1 MKKCA
6 RIVALLCALCV
17 LLSLCVSAE
26 DPWSEQYYRVIDCT
40 DQLSEEETDSLD
52 LDCIEL
58 MKSYEVDLVLAA
70 VTEEYLDSES
80 MEDWGREIYEACDFG
95 YGPEKD
101 GFLAVYNADT
111 EEVMILCFG
120 SAEERLDGNYR
131 DFICAS
137 APGYREEY
145 GLFGVL
151 YAVLRHASNYLSEH
165 QTEPPAEQI
174 PAPTADPNGRGATEG
189 KPDWYPND
197 PAGFVKYHDPAA
209 PRVVDAADIFTDEEE
224 ADMEARLGEI
234 RAELGKDIVVF
245 TDVSSYGLGHAV
257 YSADFYD
264 FNGYGIGDEFEGA
277 CLFICMEP
285 GDRGFWTCC
294 TGPETR
300 ELFTEIYANQLD
312 DRLYDYMAAGD
323 YGDGAADWIEN
334 FRNLYRT
341 GMPFPPSWL
350 PEDGVIRRTHD
361 AAVPRVVDELG
372 LLSEEE
378 IRSLTAEAKAI
389 SDQFGLDVAVLALR
403 NDSSFSDWE
412 FRELYYQCKG
422 YGFGEN
428 YDGIVLSLLRSG
440 SYGSYFYV
448 DGYGKGGD
456 RLSTT
461 NRLRI
466 EDKAFDRYLSREAY
480 DGLHS
485 GLKDIRHM
493 LKTGRVARPL
503 RYWGWI
509 AALGA
514 CVGAAFGGIALAGA
528 KKKMAVPTVRLTAG
542 DYLDKDSLRIDSIQD
557 QYLNTDTTR
566 RYSPVERSS
575 GGGSSGGG
583 GSSYSSSYSGS
594 SGTSHSG
601 SGRSF

>member
-1 MKKCA
+1 MLL
-6 RIVALLCALCV
+6 ALHL
-17 LLSLCVSAE
+17 LLSLGAAAE
-26 DPWSEQYYRVIDCT
+26 GEDWSEDYYRILDFT
-40 DQLSEEETDSLD
+40 DELSDEEVESLD
-52 LDCIEL
+52 GDCIEIL
-58 MKSYEVDLVLAA
+58 QTYQVDLALTS
-70 VTEEYLDSES
+70 VTNETLESES
-80 MEDWGREIYEACDFG
+80 LEQWAAELYEYCSFG
-95 YGPEKD
+95 FGSGKD
-101 GFLAVYNADT
+101 GFMAAYNADT
-111 EEVMILCFG
+111 EEVVILCFG
-120 SAEERLDGNYR
+120 NAAERVDADFRSFVCSA
-131 DFICAS
+131 

-145 GLFGVL
+145 GVFGVL
-151 YAVLRHASNYLSEH
+151 YAVIRHTSNYLAD
-165 QTEPPAEQI
+165 PPSA
-174 PAPTADPNGRGATEG
+174 PAPAPAPKNGRGGVEG
-189 KPDWYPND
+189 KPDWYPTD
-197 PAGFVKYHDPAA
+197 PANFEKYHDPDA
-209 PRVVDAADIFTDEEE
+209 PRVVDTADIFTAAEE
-224 ADMEARLGEI
+224 AEMEARLGEI
-234 RAELGKDIVVF
+234 RAELGRDIVIF
-245 TDVSSYGLGHAV
+245 TDVSAYGLGHAV

-361 AAVPRVVDELG
+361 AAVPRVLDELG

-378 IRSLTAEAKAI
+378 VRSLTAEAKAI
-389 SDQFGLDVAVLALR
+389 SDQFGLDVVVLAMR

-428 YDGIVLSLLRSG
+428 YDGIVLTLLRG
-440 SYGSYFYV
+440 WSYGSYFYV

-466 EDKAFDRYLSREAY
+466 EDKAFDKYLSREAY

-557 QYLNTDTTR
+557 QYLSTDTTR
-566 RYSPVERSS
+566 KYSPVERSS